1 MTRQPLALAILTVA
15 CAADLPA
22 GVPTCVAGGKPNRD
36 AYVAGWGVRAADFA
50 HDFRGDGQIQVC
62 QAGTSVSC
70 NMAYPGDAASVDVQ
84 VRNVGAAA
92 VAFEGRFVLMPFTFV
107 TRSDDVFDLGVT
119 GGETIPVAVRAFDL
133 APRACADVTLDLPL
147 PERFGTYALFLERAD
162 TGTRLFVASFA
173 RLIRA
178 SLEPGQA
185 EYRVCMDQDDPAVIA
200 RLRTP
205 SNRLAVPFIPSYE
218 PSAEKRYA
226 QIAEQLK
233 KIGETGYPICVEF
246 GAGPERGKYLPLGR
260 TRPHLSADNVM
271 LETKSDYVWLPE
283 YDAEFAARVKW
294 IVKNFGY
301 PKGPVNALMLWN
313 EPWAG
318 ISISGWGADD
328 LRYRE
333 IYETMCRAAE
343 EAMAETPGV
352 KVLLGGTDS
361 SSNTFDKLFGDGD
374 LKFLKWMDFMSIHY
388 QGLAPSNP
396 RYMRDREHP
405 NGRTRFWD
413 TESWVANTPDRV
425 PAVLAAMFAAG
436 HDRLVGIQGNAVVAS
451 PLGSLLRRKD
461 GKEARRSFFQAWPA
475 APALAAFQDFV
486 GNRDFVG
493 VAWKGL
499 PWIYEFQGKDAE
511 DFVCI
516 VCGDIGPAIDGRA
529 RIGEVP
535 FWTVRGNGEKTDGT
549 LTLADGKGLSLYD
562 ACGNRLVRGTAGEPL
577 TIKLDDNGVYLR
589 ADRAAGSAARLRAQL
604 AAARLT
610 GLPQVVPALRD
621 AIRPVG
627 AGAVFAAELFNPLNR
642 AVAGTLVVEMPG
654 LTLAYEKDVALKP
667 QETLRV
673 PLTVTAGAARA
684 DNTYPCRL
692 VFTPAEGR
700 PQVLMEKLHVN
711 TIAARTP
718 VIDGKIGADW
728 EGVLPQTVETGA
740 GGATMMEKAWL
751 PMLAL
756 DEAVKTK
763 GAVKAEVY
771 LAADDTAFH
780 FAARVRDATPDA
792 GMKRFETRNEEDDF
806 YPDEVVEY
814 DAKKTVSTLFRNG
827 AWTCRVNKMAFE
839 IDAEGTCALEFTDDD
854 QLYRRTLRIA
864 VNGKPTVFR
873 PCLPKSRFEFTAT
886 GKTRV
891 EIETLNWL
899 KPQLVA
905 IELNGARLAAAETGD
920 ARIRWTENVE
930 KIVHV
935 WPKGVRHYSY
945 RQRPE
950 LPCGQKHDNVQ
961 IAFNVLDDDAKP
973 WYPSAPGMFK
983 GYSGYW
989 CSDYDL
995 SLNPVA
1001 PAFGGGTEIWKN
1013 RAPGMPDKHFFPH
1026 AVKSPLEGPVKDGR
1040 LVVTRD
1046 GDTLVYEAS
1055 IPWPEIPEVKAAR
1068 DAGRTVKF
1076 SCRVNDN
1083 ASGAI
1088 AELAYRRSVSKR
1100 NLSFKPDWSEHWA
1113 NELAFSFER

>member
-1 MTRQPLALAILTVA
+1 MKRVPLVLTALSVALAAEVQ
-15 CAADLPA
+15 A

-50 HDFRGDGQIQVC
+50 HDFRGDGEIQVYET
-62 QAGTSVSC
+62 ATSVSC
-70 NMAYPGDAASVDVQ
+70 NMAYPGDRASVDVQ
-84 VRNVGAAA
+84 VRNMGKAK
-92 VAFEGRFVLMPFTFV
+92 VAFEGHFVLMPFTFT

-119 GGETIPVAVRAFDL
+119 GGETIPVVTQTFDL
-133 APRACADVTLDLPL
+133 DVRACADVKLDLPL
-147 PERFGTYALFLERAD
+147 PEKLGTYALFLERAD

-173 RLIRA
+173 RLLRA
-178 SLEPGQA
+178 SLEPGQS

-205 SNRLAVPFIPSYE
+205 SNRMAMPFIPSYE
-218 PSAEKRYA
+218 PNAEKEYA
-226 QIAEQLK
+226 KFGEKLRQ
-233 KIGETGYPICVEF
+233 IGETGYPICVEF
-246 GAGPERGKYLPLGR
+246 GAGPDHGKYMPLGR
-260 TRPHLSADNVM
+260 TRPHLTPDGVM

-294 IVKNFGY
+294 VVANYGY

-318 ISISGWGADD
+318 MSISGWGADD

-343 EAMAETPGV
+343 EAMAENPGV

-374 LKFLKWMDFMSIHY
+374 LKFLKWLDFMSLHY
-388 QGLAPSNP
+388 QGLGPSNP
-396 RYMRDREHP
+396 RYLRDREHP

-425 PAVLAAMFAAG
+425 PAVLAAMLAAG

-451 PLGSLLRRKD
+451 PLNSLIRTAD
-461 GKEARRSFFQAWPA
+461 GKDTRRAFFQAWPA

-516 VCGDIGPAIDGRA
+516 VCGDIGPAIDGKN

-535 FWTVRGNGEKTDGT
+535 FWTVRGNGEKTEGT
-549 LTLADGKGLSLYD
+549 LTLADGRGLALYD
-562 ACGNRLVRGTAGEPL
+562 ACGNVIARGEAGRPL
-577 TIKLDDNGVYLR
+577 TLKLDDNGVYLR
-589 ADRAAGSAARLRAQL
+589 TDGSAGSAARLRAALQS
-604 AAARLT
+604 AHLT
-610 GLPQVVPALRD
+610 GLPTVVPALRD
-621 AIRPVG
+621 SLRPIG

-642 AVAGTLVVEMPG
+642 EVAGKITVEMPG
-654 LTLAYEKDVALKP
+654 LTLAYEANVVLKP
-667 QETLRV
+667 QETRRV

-692 VFTPAEGR
+692 VFRPQGGR
-700 PQVLMEKLHVN
+700 EQVLMEKLHVN

-718 VIDGKIGADW
+718 VVDGKIGADW
-728 EGVLPQTVETGA
+728 EGAIPQVVEVGA

-751 PMLAL
+751 PMLKL
-756 DEAVKTK
+756 DEAVKAT
-763 GAVKAEVY
+763 GAAKAELY
-771 LAADDTAFH
+771 LAADETAFH
-780 FAARVRDATPDA
+780 FAARVHDATPDA
-792 GMKRFETRNEEDDF
+792 GMKRFETRDEEADF

-814 DAKKTVSTLFRNG
+814 DRFKTVSTLFRNG
-827 AWTCRVNKMAFE
+827 AWTSRVNKMAFE
-839 IDAEGTCALEFTDDD
+839 IDTKGTCALEFVDDD
-854 QLYRRTLRIA
+854 PLYRRTLRIT
-864 VNGKPTVFR
+864 VNGKATVFR
-873 PCLPKSRFEFTAT
+873 PCLPKSTFDFTAT

-891 EIETLNWL
+891 EIETMNWL

-905 IELNGARLAAAETGD
+905 VRLGEARIAAAETSD
-920 ARIRWTENVE
+920 ARINWTENVE
-930 KIVHV
+930 RIVHT

-961 IAFNVLDDDAKP
+961 IAFNVLPDDAKP
-973 WYPSAPGMFK
+973 WYPAAPGMFK

-1013 RAPGMPDKHFFPH
+1013 RAPGLPDKHFFPH
-1026 AVKSPLEGPVKDGR
+1026 AVNHPNDGVMKAGN
-1040 LVVTRD
+1040 LVVTRE
-1046 GDTLVYEAS
+1046 GETLVYEAS
-1055 IPWPEIPEVKAAR
+1055 IPWAEIPEVKAAR

-1083 ASGAI
+1083 ANGAI

-1113 NELAFSFER
+1113 NELEFSFER